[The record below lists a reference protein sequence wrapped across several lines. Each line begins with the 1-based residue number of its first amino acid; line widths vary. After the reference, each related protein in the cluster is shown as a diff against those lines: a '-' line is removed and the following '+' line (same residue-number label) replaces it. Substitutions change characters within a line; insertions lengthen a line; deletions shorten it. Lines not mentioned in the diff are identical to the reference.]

1 MVTRASGVH
10 AIDTTEQTLANKS
23 ALLRKELG
31 LRDLVLMQVLFVV
44 GLGWIGTAA
53 KLGPSHVVFWFVA
66 VTLFYLPSAVVVIY
80 LTTLMPLEGGLYQ
93 WAKIGLSDLAGFLVA
108 WNLWLYVIVNTSE
121 VGLQTATYLSYSLGT
136 DARWM
141 AGSRPLIVVLSSML
155 VGSLAIISALGLG
168 VGKWLHNAGG
178 MLILTLF
185 AAMVV
190 LPVLNYARGSLPP
203 LQPFSLALPSLTLLN
218 LNILGKMGFGALG
231 GFDYVAIMAG
241 ECRDPV
247 KTIGRSVIIAV
258 PIIAGMFI
266 LGTASVLCFIRP
278 ADVDLIGPIPQ
289 VLDAGARSL
298 GMVTGV
304 VPIVIMTIAVVRVAQ
319 ASVNFTGSARLPMVA
334 GWDDLLPAWFS
345 RLHPRRRTPVNSIL
359 FVAAV
364 TLGVAIASVMGVG
377 EQEAFQL
384 LNNASGIFYALTY
397 LALFAIPILGL
408 RTAPPLWLRV
418 VACSGFLMTLLYVVL
433 SIFPIVPVI
442 NQVSFTAKIVLVI
455 LVCNGVG
462 AVIFLAGERRRVKG

>member
-1 MVTRASGVH
+1 
-10 AIDTTEQTLANKS
+10 
-23 ALLRKELG
+23 
-31 LRDLVLMQVLFVV
+31 
-44 GLGWIGTAA
+44 
-53 KLGPSHVVFWFVA
+53 
-66 VTLFYLPSAVVVIY
+66 
-80 LTTLMPLEGGLYQ
+80 
-93 WAKIGLSDLAGFLVA
+93 
-108 WNLWLYVIVNTSE
+108 
-121 VGLQTATYLSYSLGT
+121 
-136 DARWM
+136 
-141 AGSRPLIVVLSSML
+141 
-155 VGSLAIISALGLG
+155 
-168 VGKWLHNAGG
+168 
-178 MLILTLF
+178 
-185 AAMVV
+185 
-190 LPVLNYARGSLPP
+190 
-203 LQPFSLALPSLTLLN
+203 
-218 LNILGKMGFGALG
+218 
-231 GFDYVAIMAG
+231 
-241 ECRDPV
+241 
-247 KTIGRSVIIAV
+247 
-258 PIIAGMFI
+258 
-266 LGTASVLCFIRP
+266 
-278 ADVDLIGPIPQ
+278 
-289 VLDAGARSL
+289 
-298 GMVTGV
+298 MVTGV

>member
-247 KTIGRSVIIAV
+247 KTIGRSVVIAV